1 MKVIVRG
8 AIVASLIGAPTAAWS
23 QSGALATE
31 GAAPVQ
37 KTEAAN
43 EDDHSYLPPSMR
55 GAHVG
60 AEAAPVAAGPP
71 KANRTAHRRVRR
83 APRYADAS
91 VGDFLAIDVESFP
104 LRRVPS
110 LRYEMKGAKPL
121 QMKSALR

>member
-1 MKVIVRG
+1 MVYEQWTRAVRHKMKVIVRG

-91 VGDFLAIDVESFP
+91 GWGLFGD
-104 LRRVPS
+104 
-110 LRYEMKGAKPL
+110 
-121 QMKSALR
+121 